1 MCNRLRR
8 GELLS
13 SDFLLKGIFD
23 LSAEIALF
31 CFGISLLWKMCKY
44 LYGSNM
50 PSLINLLGLLLG

>member
-13 SDFLLKGIFD
+13 SDFFLKGIFD
-23 LSAEIALF
+23 LSAEVALF
-31 CFGISLLWKMCKY
+31 YFDIFLLWKMCKC